1 MASTEDRPPHNAPM
15 IPPSRRGDER
25 PEVLELR
32 FRILSAEYSA
42 LIFYLGSTWSVS
54 AARTNLF
61 FVALSAAGVALAL
74 ISNASRFSREFQ
86 TFALAVLVLVLVI
99 GVFAMTRMLHAHA
112 QTVLHIQSLN
122 RIRHFFT
129 ELDPGTKPY
138 FTLPTHDD
146 VAALVGS
153 TRPRPPLWAM
163 THMPAASM
171 LTLVAL
177 VNTFLIGAIAGT
189 ASLSSGGNPST
200 ALMWAATGF
209 AIASILIWGWVF
221 RELHRIRKTLVV
233 RYPRDD

>member
-1 MASTEDRPPHNAPM
+1 MASTEGRPPRDPLM
-15 IPPSRRGDER
+15 YPPSSSRDER
-25 PEVLELR
+25 PEDLELR

-42 LIFYLGSTWSVS
+42 LIFHLSSTWSVS

-74 ISNASRFSREFQ
+74 TSNAVGFSRAFQ
-86 TFALAVLVLVLVI
+86 IFGLAVLVLVLVI
-99 GVFAMTRMLHAHA
+99 GVIAMTRILHDQA

-209 AIASILIWGWVF
+209 AIASIVIWGWVF